1 MKKYEYEIR
10 LKDGDYYVL
19 QTGYKMKVK
28 KRHRLAVFGKDAIV
42 NLDSVSAIH
51 KSR

>member
-10 LKDGDYYVL
+10 FKDGGYYVL

-28 KRHRLAVFGKDAIV
+28 KRPRLAVFGKDTIV
-42 NLDSVSAIH
+42 NLDSVSVIN